1 MLKPSQ
7 SVTSTLAITLALLFS
22 GAAAHA
28 SKEPTQVDIAGIRT
42 GHGQTS
48 PEEPLKLKNLKLDD
62 PLVQQAYLND
72 ADMLR
77 FLRGGYTEACA
88 RGLVVNALTEVK
100 QNVDKKYPKD
110 AAKAADSL
118 LSAGR
123 VWRMGSFEL
132 EALAGGGYL
141 NAANYCDC
149 IMKELPDSDLVN
161 TKKGLKTLQ
170 TMPDNVKVAC
180 QMRANELTD
189 KQIKF
194 KTELLKKSK

>member
-1 MLKPSQ
+1 MTK
-7 SVTSTLAITLALLFS
+7 TFTFRAAAAAITATLLFT
-22 GAAAHA
+22 GIPAQA

-42 GHGQTS
+42 GHGQAS
-48 PEEPLKLKNLKLDD
+48 PHEPMQLKNLKLND

-100 QNVDKKYPKD
+100 QNLDKKYPKE
-110 AAKAADSL
+110 ASKAADAL
-118 LSAGR
+118 LSGGR

-149 IMKELPDSDLVN
+149 VMKELPDSDLVN
-161 TKKGLKTLQ
+161 TKKGLKTLE
-170 TMPDNVKVAC
+170 TMPENVKVAC
-180 QMRANELTD
+180 QMRATEVTD
-189 KQIKF
+189 KQIK
-194 KTELLKKSK
+194 LKKEILKNSK